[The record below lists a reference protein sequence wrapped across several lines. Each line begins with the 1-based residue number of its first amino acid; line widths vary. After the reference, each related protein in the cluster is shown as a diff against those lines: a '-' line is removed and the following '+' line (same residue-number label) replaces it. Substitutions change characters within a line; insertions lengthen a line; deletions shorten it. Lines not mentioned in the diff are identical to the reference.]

1 MVGKLEVE
9 LMGQTNEAIMNGLP
23 FILAFRT
30 FEQVVS
36 TCFAVTLKEGY
47 PDAIMA
53 FRAALHEFG
62 NFYFTKGIYCGH
74 L

>member
-1 MVGKLEVE
+1 
-9 LMGQTNEAIMNGLP
+9 MGQTNEAIMNGLP

-47 PDAIMA
+47 LDAIMA
-53 FRAALHEFG
+53 FRAAYMSL
-62 NFYFTKGIYCGH
+62 GISITPKVYIVAIYSQSY
-74 L
+74 